1 MAKYVPS
8 GKVGGAGVVMS
19 VGFGLVAAAVSAVA
33 FHFVGRLFYLV
44 LLFPLVWGLVIGAAT
59 AAGVRTGKCRNAA
72 VGFVAGLV
80 AAVASVGLFQMLEN
94 RHVHSAVLEAV
105 GKEAALPKDVD
116 VYDEFLRQK
125 HGGTGFM
132 AHLSARAE
140 MGMNISRAGRGGIDN
155 KPMISG
161 AGMYVYWFIEF
172 AIIAGICGLM
182 ALAAAREPF
191 CEKCGVWYEKAELA
205 GIVSAKIEEAR
216 RAIVA
221 KDYAKLPPCVVRTN
235 PGGALS
241 EEKCPKCEE
250 APVVVKLE
258 AISVDKKGKQER
270 RTIYEELIPADQAR
284 KIESAIAGPATP
296 AAGAT

>member
-1 MAKYVPS
+1 
-8 GKVGGAGVVMS
+8 
-19 VGFGLVAAAVSAVA
+19 
-33 FHFVGRLFYLV
+33 
-44 LLFPLVWGLVIGAAT
+44 
-59 AAGVRTGKCRNAA
+59 
-72 VGFVAGLV
+72 
-80 AAVASVGLFQMLEN
+80 
-94 RHVHSAVLEAV
+94 
-105 GKEAALPKDVD
+105 
-116 VYDEFLRQK
+116 
-125 HGGTGFM
+125 
-132 AHLSARAE
+132 
-140 MGMNISRAGRGGIDN
+140 
-155 KPMISG
+155 
-161 AGMYVYWFIEF
+161 
-172 AIIAGICGLM
+172 
-182 ALAAAREPF
+182 
-191 CEKCGVWYEKAELA
+191 
-205 GIVSAKIEEAR
+205 VSAKIEEAR

>member
-1 MAKYVPS
+1 MANYVPS

-19 VGFGLVAAAVSAVA
+19 VGFGLVAGAVCAVA

-59 AAGVRTGKCRNAA
+59 AAGVRTGKCRNSA
-72 VGFVAGLV
+72 VGLVAGV
-80 AAVASVGLFQMLEN
+80 IAAVASFGIFQTLEN

-116 VYDEFLRQK
+116 VYDEFLQQK

-140 MGMNISRAGRGGIDN
+140 MGMNISRAGRGGKDS

-161 AGMYVYWFIEF
+161 MGMYIYWFVEL
-172 AIIAGICGLM
+172 AIIAGVCGLM

-191 CEKCGVWYEKAELA
+191 CEKCEVWYEKTELA
-205 GIVSAKIEEAR
+205 GIVPSKLEEAR

-221 KDYAKLPPCVVRTN
+221 RDYAKLPSLVVRTN

-241 EEKCPKCEE
+241 VMKCTKCSE

-258 AISVDKKGKQER
+258 AVTVNDKGKEER
-270 RTIYEELIPADQAR
+270 KTILEEMIPADAAQAM
-284 KIESAIAGPATP
+284 ENALAAPSTP
-296 AAGAT
+296 AGGAT